1 MIVYF
6 LRLFNQLKVVL
17 IMSFSKDI
25 KREILENGF
34 TNDSCRLSFLCG
46 LAQSS
51 AEYEVCDNEVK
62 NFTINTDLDFLPQY
76 LKTICKELFCDDG
89 IEITPSYK
97 ISDTQY
103 FSIMFNN
110 TLAKNILLKTNIL
123 CLKNNV
129 LILNENIY
137 DNILNNEQSLGC
149 FVAGVFIGCG
159 TSSIQLNKNDRKATG
174 YHLELNS
181 QNYMILREILDVL
194 AEFEI
199 LAKLTQR
206 KNIYVL
212 YIKESEAV
220 SNTLALMGASEA
232 VLKLQNEIITRQIR
246 NKINRQNNCYTS
258 NFTKTLNASFK
269 QLDAINLIEKEV
281 GLYNLP
287 EDLQQVAL
295 LRLANTEESLD
306 ELLRLSKYPLTKSAL
321 NYKYNKLIKLAEKI
335 KGKSQ

>member
-34 TNDSCRLSFLCG
+34 TNDSCRLSFLRG
-46 LAQSS
+46 LTQSS

-129 LILNENIY
+129 LILNEN
-137 DNILNNEQSLGC
+137 L
-149 FVAGVFIGCG
+149 
-159 TSSIQLNKNDRKATG
+159 
-174 YHLELNS
+174 
-181 QNYMILREILDVL
+181 
-194 AEFEI
+194 
-199 LAKLTQR
+199 
-206 KNIYVL
+206 KNI
-212 YIKESEAV
+212 
-220 SNTLALMGASEA
+220 N
-232 VLKLQNEIITRQIR
+232 
-246 NKINRQNNCYTS
+246 
-258 NFTKTLNASFK
+258 
-269 QLDAINLIEKEV
+269 
-281 GLYNLP
+281 
-287 EDLQQVAL
+287 
-295 LRLANTEESLD
+295 
-306 ELLRLSKYPLTKSAL
+306 SKYPLLCLINENISEETKKIL
-321 NYKYNKLIKLAEKI
+321 EYNN
-335 KGKSQ
+335 GKTLYTRNF